1 MAALADRAVRVALLV
16 VESAWIFLVLSVI
29 GSAAGDGSPLLSWP
43 GILLLLGVGLVVQRW
58 TVSLDLPEAWT
69 RSVALWTS
77 VAMVYAMVSVHE
89 GGPLWLL
96 RMVRGDLASAELSR
110 TLMTLLATLLLWWRG
125 LWLGARTAPGE
136 TLGRVFPWGM
146 GILIGAAL
154 FQVVTN
160 VSLPVTPLAF
170 VFFAASLGGL
180 ALANLEE
187 GALAPP
193 WARLFTL
200 VTGVVLVVGFVVSLL
215 PETFLSNV
223 ALAFLRAAGLV
234 AEGFLVVVLFFVEYF
249 MRGLLAVM
257 EALLG
262 LIGQENLAP
271 RQAEA
276 GGFDGLRDRVQQGD
290 GIPGIVL
297 AILKWSFITVALLA
311 ILGFLY
317 WALWTRL
324 TGRGDGE
331 GMIRES
337 VRDEASPEDMGS
349 LLAGLMPRWRSA
361 PPPYRYALPR
371 GRDPDA
377 RVLRAYY
384 RLLNAATRRGRGR
397 RPTETPLEYVARLR
411 ESFPQVPVEGLTD
424 AFDRVHFGLLHV
436 AEDEAGGLERAVEQV
451 TGVDREAATP
461 EEEERR
467 SA

>member
-1 MAALADRAVRVALLV
+1 MAALADRAVRVALMV

-29 GSAAGDGSPLLSWP
+29 GAGVGDGGPLLSWP
-43 GILLLLGVGLVVQRW
+43 GVLLLLGIGLIVQRW
-58 TVSLDLPEAWT
+58 TVTLDVPEAWT
-69 RSVALWTS
+69 RSLALWTS
-77 VAMVYAMVSVHE
+77 VVVVYVMVAVHE
-89 GGPLWLL
+89 GGALWLL
-96 RMVRGDLASAELSR
+96 NLVRGNVTSAELSR
-110 TLMTLLATLLLWWRG
+110 SLLVLVSTLLLWWRG
-125 LWLGARTAPGE
+125 LWLGSRAVPGE

-154 FQVVTN
+154 FQVVTD
-160 VSLPVTPLAF
+160 VSVPVTPLAF

-180 ALANLEE
+180 ALSNLEE

-193 WARLFTL
+193 WVRLFAI
-200 VTGVVLVVGFVVSLL
+200 VTGVVLVVGLIASLL
-215 PETFLSNV
+215 PETFVSNV
-223 ALAFLRAAGLV
+223 ALGFLGVAGLV
-234 AEGFLVVVLFFVEYF
+234 AEGLLIVVLFFVEYLL
-249 MRGLLAVM
+249 RGILAVI

-262 LIGQENLAP
+262 LVGQENLAP
-271 RQAEA
+271 RTGEA

-290 GIPGIVL
+290 GIPGIIL

-311 ILGFLY
+311 VLGFLY
-317 WALWTRL
+317 WILWTRL
-324 TGRGDGE
+324 MGRGDGE

-371 GRDPDA
+371 GQDPDA

-397 RPTETPLEYVARLR
+397 RPTETPLEYASRLR

-436 AEDEAGGLERAVEQV
+436 AEDEAGGLERSVEQV
-451 TGVDREAATP
+451 TGVDREVATP
-461 EEEERR
+461 EDE
-467 SA
+467 ATA

>member
-29 GSAAGDGSPLLSWP
+29 GAGVGDGGPLLSWP
-43 GILLLLGVGLVVQRW
+43 GVLLLLGIGLIVQRW
-58 TVSLDLPEAWT
+58 TVTLDVPEAWT
-69 RSVALWTS
+69 RSLALWTS
-77 VAMVYAMVSVHE
+77 VVVVYVMVAVHE
-89 GGPLWLL
+89 GGALWLL
-96 RMVRGDLASAELSR
+96 NLVRGNVTSAELSR
-110 TLMTLLATLLLWWRG
+110 SLLVLVSTLLLWWRG
-125 LWLGARTAPGE
+125 LWLGSRAVPGE

-146 GILIGAAL
+146 GVLIGAAL
-154 FQVVTN
+154 FQVVTD
-160 VSLPVTPLAF
+160 VSVPVTPLAF

-180 ALANLEE
+180 ALSNLEE

-193 WARLFTL
+193 WVRLFAI
-200 VTGVVLVVGFVVSLL
+200 VTGGVLVVGLIASLL
-215 PETFLSNV
+215 PETFVSNV
-223 ALAFLRAAGLV
+223 ALGFLGVAGLV
-234 AEGFLVVVLFFVEYF
+234 AEGLLIVVLFFVEYL
-249 MRGLLAVM
+249 MRGILAVI

-262 LIGQENLAP
+262 LVGQENLAP
-271 RQAEA
+271 RTGEA

-290 GIPGIVL
+290 GIPGIIL

-311 ILGFLY
+311 VLGFLY
-317 WALWTRL
+317 WILWTRL
-324 TGRGDGE
+324 MGRGDGE

-371 GRDPDA
+371 GQDPDA

-397 RPTETPLEYVARLR
+397 RPTETPLEYASRLR

-436 AEDEAGGLERAVEQV
+436 AEDEAGGLERSVDQV
-451 TGVDREAATP
+451 TGVEREVVTP
-461 EEEERR
+461 EDE
-467 SA
+467 ATA

>member
-29 GSAAGDGSPLLSWP
+29 GAGVGDGGPLLSWP
-43 GILLLLGVGLVVQRW
+43 GVLLLLGIGLVVQRW
-58 TVSLDLPEAWT
+58 TVTLDVPEAWT
-69 RSVALWTS
+69 RSLALWTS
-77 VAMVYAMVSVHE
+77 LVVVYVMVAVHE
-89 GGPLWLL
+89 GGAPWLL
-96 RMVRGDLASAELSR
+96 NLVRGNVTSAELSR
-110 TLMTLLATLLLWWRG
+110 TLMVLVATLLLWWRG
-125 LWLGARTAPGE
+125 LWVGSRVAPGE

-146 GILIGAAL
+146 AVLIGAAL
-154 FQVVTN
+154 FRVVTD
-160 VSLPVTPLAF
+160 VSVPVTPLAF

-180 ALANLEE
+180 ALSNLEE

-193 WARLFTL
+193 WVRLFTV
-200 VTGVVLVVGFVVSLL
+200 VTGIVLVVGFIASLL
-215 PETFLSNV
+215 PQTFVSNV
-223 ALAFLRAAGLV
+223 ALGLLGAAGLV
-234 AEGFLVVVLFFVEYF
+234 AEGLLIVVLFFVEYLL
-249 MRGLLAVM
+249 RGILAAM
-257 EALLG
+257 EAILG
-262 LIGQENLAP
+262 FIGQENLAP
-271 RQAEA
+271 RTGAA
-276 GGFDGLRDRVQQGD
+276 GGFDGLRERAQQGD
-290 GIPGIVL
+290 GIPGIIL

-311 ILGFLY
+311 VLGFLY
-317 WALWTRL
+317 WILWTRL
-324 TGRGDGE
+324 MGRGDGE

-384 RLLNAATRRGRGR
+384 RLLNTATRRGRGR
-397 RPTETPLEYVARLR
+397 RSTETPLEYASRLR

-451 TGVDREAATP
+451 TGVDREVATP
-461 EEEERR
+461 EDE
-467 SA
+467 ATA

>member
-29 GSAAGDGSPLLSWP
+29 GAGVGDGGPLLSWP
-43 GILLLLGVGLVVQRW
+43 GILLLLGIGLVVQRW
-58 TVSLDLPEAWT
+58 TVTLDVPEAWT
-69 RSVALWTS
+69 RSLALWTS
-77 VAMVYAMVSVHE
+77 VVVVYVIVAVHE
-89 GGPLWLL
+89 GGALWLL
-96 RMVRGDLASAELSR
+96 NLVRGNVTSAELSR
-110 TLMTLLATLLLWWRG
+110 TLLVLVSTLLLWWRG
-125 LWLGARTAPGE
+125 LWLGSRAAPGE

-146 GILIGAAL
+146 GVLIGAAL
-154 FQVVTN
+154 FQVVTD
-160 VSLPVTPLAF
+160 VSVPVTPLAF

-180 ALANLEE
+180 ALSNLEE

-193 WARLFTL
+193 WVRLFAV
-200 VTGVVLVVGFVVSLL
+200 VTGGVLVVGLIASLL
-215 PETFLSNV
+215 PETFVSNV
-223 ALAFLRAAGLV
+223 ALGLLGVASLV
-234 AEGFLVVVLFFVEYF
+234 AEGLLIVVLFFVEYLL
-249 MRGLLAVM
+249 RGILAVI

-262 LIGQENLAP
+262 LVGQENLAP
-271 RQAEA
+271 RTGEA

-311 ILGFLY
+311 VLGFLY
-317 WALWTRL
+317 WILWTRL
-324 TGRGDGE
+324 MGRGDGE

-361 PPPYRYALPR
+361 PAPYRYALPR
-371 GRDPDA
+371 GQDPDA

-397 RPTETPLEYVARLR
+397 RPTETPLEYASRLR

-436 AEDEAGGLERAVEQV
+436 AEDEAGGLERSVDQV
-451 TGVDREAATP
+451 AGVDREVATP
-461 EEEERR
+461 EDE
-467 SA
+467 ATA

>member
-16 VESAWIFLVLSVI
+16 VESAWIFLVLSII
-29 GSAAGDGSPLLSWP
+29 GAAMGDGSPLLSWP
-43 GILLLLGVGLVVQRW
+43 GVLLLLAIGLVVQRW

-77 VAMVYAMVSVHE
+77 VAVVYAAVAVHE
-89 GGPLWLL
+89 GGALWLL
-96 RMVRGDLASAELSR
+96 RMVRGDLTSVDLSR
-110 TLMTLLATLLLWWRG
+110 TLVVLLATLLLWWRG

-146 GILIGAAL
+146 GVLIAAAL

-193 WARLFTL
+193 WVRLFTL
-200 VTGVVLVVGFVVSLL
+200 VTGVVLVVGFIVSLL

-223 ALAFLRAAGLV
+223 ALGLLGAAGLV
-234 AEGFLVVVLFFVEYF
+234 AEGLLVVILFFVEW
-249 MRGLLAVM
+249 MLRGLLAVM
-257 EALLG
+257 EALLSLVG
-262 LIGQENLAP
+262 EENLAP
-271 RQAEA
+271 RQGEA
-276 GGFDGLRDRVQQGD
+276 GGFDGLRERAQQGD
-290 GIPGIVL
+290 GIPGAII
-297 AILKWSFITVALLA
+297 AILKWSFITGAVLA
-311 ILGFLY
+311 ILAFLY
-317 WALWTRL
+317 WILWTKL
-324 TGRGDGE
+324 AGRGDGE
-331 GMIRES
+331 GMVRES

-377 RVLRAYY
+377 RVRRAYY

-397 RPTETPLEYVARLR
+397 SPAETPLEYVSRLR

-424 AFDRVHFGLLHV
+424 AFDRVRFGMLHV

-451 TGVDREAATP
+451 TGVEREVATP
-461 EEEERR
+461 EDEEQQQ
-467 SA
+467 A